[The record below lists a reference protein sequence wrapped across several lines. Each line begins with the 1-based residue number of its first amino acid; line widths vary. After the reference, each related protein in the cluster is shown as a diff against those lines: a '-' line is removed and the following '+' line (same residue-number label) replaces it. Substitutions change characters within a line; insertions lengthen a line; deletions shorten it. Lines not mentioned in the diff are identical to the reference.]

1 MIINSKKALECLQ
14 ALKDYFKED
23 ENIATVEY
31 PSSLKEGEEKWLIYL
46 FYSCLLDYGMKSKL
60 YHSNLIQT
68 YEKYPEIFSP
78 SYVVEHPNLDL
89 LTIMKENIHPRYPN
103 VALKKWVRL
112 STKLSNLSLLE
123 EIESKKNMEELNQ
136 FIKEIEEYGQ
146 KTGGLL
152 IRLIRESN
160 ILSFKDDVT
169 FIPLDR
175 HDLEI
180 SYLNGITSSK
190 KLTEEE
196 IEVLSDCFIQSGKK
210 ISLNPILVDKY
221 LWNVGNSF
229 CSKND
234 CEHCPLKENCRGKE
248 KR

>member
-1 MIINSKKALECLQ
+1 MKIDSEKAVKCLQ
-14 ALKDYFKED
+14 LLKEYFKED

-31 PSSLKEGEEKWLIYL
+31 PSTLKEGEEKWLIYL
-46 FYSCLLDYGMKSKL
+46 FYSCLLDYGMKSKN

-78 SYVVEHPNLDL
+78 SYVVGHPNLDL

-103 VALKKWVRL
+103 TAFKKWVRL
-112 STKLSNLSLLE
+112 SSKLSNLSLLE
-123 EIESKKNMEELNQ
+123 QMKSKKNMEEVNQ
-136 FIKEIEEYGQ
+136 FIKEIGEYGQ

-160 ILSFKDDVT
+160 VLSFKDDVT

-175 HDLEI
+175 HDIEI
-180 SYLNGITSSK
+180 SYLNGIISSPKLSETEIK
-190 KLTEEE
+190 K
-196 IEVLSDCFIQSGKK
+196 LSDCFIHSGKK
-210 ISLNPILVDKY
+210 IGLNPILADKY
-221 LWNVGNSF
+221 LWNIGSSF

-234 CEHCPLKENCRGKE
+234 CEHCPLKENCRSRKNI
-248 KR
+248 